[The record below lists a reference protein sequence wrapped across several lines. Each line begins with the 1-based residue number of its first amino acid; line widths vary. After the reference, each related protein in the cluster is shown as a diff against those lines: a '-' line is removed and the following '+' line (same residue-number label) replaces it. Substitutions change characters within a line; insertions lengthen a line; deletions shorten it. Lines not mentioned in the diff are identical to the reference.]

1 MLFFNDAVSKTGSTD
16 PYVYRKQFY
25 KSSESTPQG
34 ETTIDKN
41 NIMSTL
47 FIMGKVNENYV
58 VDIVAESPYP
68 LIVNPFSE
76 YVYISLLLL
85 SYYYIVE

>member
-1 MLFFNDAVSKTGSTD
+1 MLIFNDAISKTGSTD
-16 PYVYRKQFY
+16 PYVFRKQFY

-34 ETTIDKN
+34 ETIIDKN

-47 FIMGKVNENYV
+47 FIMGRVNENYV

-76 YVYISLLLL
+76 YVLYIIII
-85 SYYYIVE
+85 YIVK